1 MSLILSSSLTKT
13 KETTIFHHSGNNI
26 QTADREIS
34 MIARFEE
41 PLIVVLGNVL
51 SAEEC
56 EELILLSK
64 DKMQRSK
71 IGAIREVNEIRTSSG
86 AFIEEKEHPSI
97 TAIEKR
103 ISEIMNILEGPV
115 EVADRIDKASCDNI
129 DCCATRLLWTK
140 IKNSI
145 DEVMESITLQDI
157 VDDYN
162 EMKYKNSLLELK
174 RREE

>member
-1 MSLILSSSLTKT
+1 
-13 KETTIFHHSGNNI
+13 
-26 QTADREIS
+26 
-34 MIARFEE
+34 
-41 PLIVVLGNVL
+41 
-51 SAEEC
+51 
-56 EELILLSK
+56 
-64 DKMQRSK
+64 
-71 IGAIREVNEIRTSSG
+71 
-86 AFIEEKEHPSI
+86 
-97 TAIEKR
+97 
-103 ISEIMNILEGPV
+103 MNILEGPV
-115 EVADRIDKASCDNI
+115 EVADCIDNVSCDNI

>member
-1 MSLILSSSLTKT
+1 MKLSTKGKYGLKAIFELSLHIDEGPVPLNIIASKQKIPEQYL
-13 KETTIFHHSGNNI
+13 EQIFSTLKKS
-26 QTADREIS
+26 Q
-34 MIARFEE
+34 
-41 PLIVVLGNVL
+41 LITSVRGAQGGYVLGK
-51 SAEEC
+51 EP
-56 EELILLSK
+56 K
-64 DKMQRSK
+64 
-71 IGAIREVNEIRTSSG
+71 EI
-86 AFIEEKEHPSI
+86 K
-97 TAIEKR
+97 

-115 EVADRIDKASCDNI
+115 EVADCIDNASCNNI